1 MLKKITSKSNPT
13 IKELKKLQDKKYRA
27 KEGKFLIEG
36 YHLVQEALDAGL
48 LLETFESNPESIK
61 YPNSTLVTS
70 EIIKELSDTTTPQ
83 SIIGV
88 CRLIPNGKIGFKVLF
103 LDELQDPGNVGT
115 IIRLAKSFDIDTV
128 IVNKF
133 DYFNPKTIRS
143 SQGAFFKTNLVAT
156 KDGASLLSEL
166 KNQDYHIYATV
177 LNTQAKKLNQ
187 VQFSYEKFVLVVGN
201 EGNGVSPQV
210 QGLSDEFIYIPISF
224 ESLNVACATAIVLDK
239 IRNKE

>member
-27 KEGKFLIEG
+27 KEGKFLVEG
-36 YHLVQEALDAGL
+36 YHLVYEAQEAGL
-48 LLETFESNPESIK
+48 LLETFESNPEHVQ
-61 YPNSTLVTS
+61 YPNSTLVTN
-70 EIIKELSDTTTPQ
+70 EIIKELSDTNTPQ

-88 CRLIPNGKIGFKVLF
+88 CSIPTKSTIGQKVLF

-128 IVNKF
+128 IINKF

-143 SQGAFFKTNLVAT
+143 SQGAFFKTDLVST
-156 KDGASLLSEL
+156 KDGTKVLEEL
-166 KNQDYHIYATV
+166 KSQGYYVYATV
-177 LNTQAKKLNQ
+177 LNTQAKELNQ
-187 VQFSYEKFVLVVGN
+187 VVFDKEKFVLVVGN
-201 EGNGVSPQV
+201 EGNGVSNQV
-210 QGLSDEFIYIPISF
+210 QDLSDEFIYIPISF

-239 IRNKE
+239 IRNKG